1 MLDRMIGGGG
11 IRRRIMLTLRGKKA
25 DKVRL
30 DGELPLQTCG
40 GLLCPQGS
48 WHFWKE
54 DKLWVK

>member
-1 MLDRMIGGGG
+1 MIGGGG